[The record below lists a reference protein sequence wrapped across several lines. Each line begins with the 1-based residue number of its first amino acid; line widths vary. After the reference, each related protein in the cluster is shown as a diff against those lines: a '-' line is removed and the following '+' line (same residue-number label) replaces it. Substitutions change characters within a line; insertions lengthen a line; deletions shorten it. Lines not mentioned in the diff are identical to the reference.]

1 MQDEEQDR
9 AAILEQLIRM
19 RLGAEFGVLDVA
31 DASER
36 RGKLLELLH
45 FYLSD
50 EHGRADGCVL
60 PSLTAEVARA
70 GDSVREIYQLRIS
83 RVVALVAPALPGDAE
98 EQRQRAWAVVAAI
111 IGAVSIAR
119 ALSDEAHSRAVRDA
133 TLKSVEAMI
142 TQS

>member
-1 MQDEEQDR
+1 
-9 AAILEQLIRM
+9 
-19 RLGAEFGVLDVA
+19 
-31 DASER
+31 
-36 RGKLLELLH
+36 
-45 FYLSD
+45 
-50 EHGRADGCVL
+50 VL

-98 EQRQRAWAVVAAI
+98 QQKQRAWTVVAAI
-111 IGAVSIAR
+111 VGAVSIAR
-119 ALSDEAHSRAVRDA
+119 ALPDGAHSRAVRDA